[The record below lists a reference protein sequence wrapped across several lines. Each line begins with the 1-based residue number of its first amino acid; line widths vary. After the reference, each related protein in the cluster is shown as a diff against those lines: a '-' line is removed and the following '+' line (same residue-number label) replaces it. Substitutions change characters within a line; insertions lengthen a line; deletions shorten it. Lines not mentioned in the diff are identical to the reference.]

1 MKTAYAFLALALVAT
16 TAVLG
21 QKPGRGRRLAAL
33 LQRTIRAVRRYPRR
47 VPPDPPPE
55 NGDGLIFRDAGG
67 MSITVSAM
75 YNATQATLASER
87 ASDIETAGRA
97 DLSGRGA
104 KLVRHFGPEGRRGLL
119 RQVLRNA
126 FSNLDPVDRVP
137 GGAKIGLRRYRA
149 ASRRLVYPRAM
160 TPKRR

>member
-21 QKPGRGRRLAAL
+21 KSPVEAADWLRYCNAQFGQCADIPGGFR
-33 LQRTIRAVRRYPRR
+33 
-47 VPPDPPPE
+47 PDPPPE

-87 ASDIETAGRA
+87 ASDIETAGA
-97 DLSGRGA
+97 PTYQAEGPNWFVISGLRGA
-104 KLVRHFGPEGRRGLL
+104 GVYYVKCYVTHSAISTLWIEYPAARKSVYDAIVP
-119 RQVLRNA
+119 
-126 FSNLDPVDRVP
+126 RVA
-137 GGAKIGLRRYRA
+137 G
-149 ASRRLVYPRAM
+149 SF
-160 TPKRR
+160 TPAR